1 VIAEL
6 VRAGASAPIAEEM
19 VATLMSCGLSASETK
34 AWLFNPQLEYPI
46 RLGLREFAG
55 QLIER
60 CAPPGICIE
69 TGRSALVLEAAR
81 EFAAASHDER
91 RFSRLLLV
99 DLVDVR
105 RLTGNDPSRAA
116 VIAAVFTAMQS
127 RLRKPQRVAGAALRS
142 PELYDG
148 RRLVD
153 RIIAGQEL
161 ALLDELR
168 RGAID
173 LVALSE
179 SGMLSSLW

>member
-6 VRAGASAPIAEEM
+6 VRAGAPAPIAEEL
-19 VATLMSCGLSASETK
+19 VATLMSCGLSATETK
-34 AWLFNPQLEYPI
+34 AWLFDPQLEYPI
-46 RLGLREFAG
+46 RLGRREVAG
-55 QLIER
+55 QWIER
-60 CAPPGICIE
+60 SAPPYICIE

-81 EFAAASHDER
+81 EFAAASDDER
-91 RFSRLLLV
+91 RISRLLLV

-105 RLTGNDPSRAA
+105 RLTANDPSRAA
-116 VIAAVFTAMQS
+116 VIAAIVTVIEGQ
-127 RLRKPQRVAGAALRS
+127 LRKPRRVSEAALRS

-153 RIIAGQEL
+153 RIIAGQER

-168 RGAID
+168 GGAID

-179 SGMLSSLW
+179 SGMLSPLW